1 MRKKIIAALAL
12 AALTMSLTGCA
23 SWDRFVVDLQ
33 SDMNDG
39 LDRTVN
45 VYTAN
50 GELLATYKGKIGKRV
65 IHTKEQMEEI
75 ELAVKVYKE
84 KCIQSG
90 KPEQER
96 KYNVI
101 HALYI
106 GEEQM
111 TLDDIAER
119 EHVDTRTIY
128 RDRDE
133 GIEKITALLFGI
145 DGINRYVAQKSKKN
159 CRKKK

>member
-50 GELLATYKGKIGKRV
+50 GELLATYKGKIDLEENESGAVKFDLDGKRY
-65 IHTKEQMEEI
+65 IYYNCFI
-75 ELAVKVYKE
+75 ET
-84 KCIQSG
+84 
-90 KPEQER
+90 
-96 KYNVI
+96 
-101 HALYI
+101 I
-106 GEEQM
+106 G
-111 TLDDIAER
+111 DIE
-119 EHVDTRTIY
+119 
-128 RDRDE
+128 
-133 GIEKITALLFGI
+133 
-145 DGINRYVAQKSKKN
+145 
-159 CRKKK
+159 